1 MVRKKTQKTR
11 WLLHFEGWFECWM
24 DPSDPEGMTAL
35 NRLLESGELRLTEV
49 SVDDGTKEATKE
61 DIP

>member
-24 DPSDPEGMTAL
+24 DPSDPEGMASL

-49 SVDDGTKEATKE
+49 SVDDGKETE
-61 DIP
+61 DTE